1 MTIFELAPA
10 EALFGNLV
18 ERRKSGTKQASD
30 AMTQYLALPTVY
42 STYLQLQF
50 MIYREIT
57 FKFK

>member
-30 AMTQYLALPTVY
+30 AMTQYLALQCTLP
-42 STYLQLQF
+42 
-50 MIYREIT
+50 IYNCSL
-57 FKFK
+57 